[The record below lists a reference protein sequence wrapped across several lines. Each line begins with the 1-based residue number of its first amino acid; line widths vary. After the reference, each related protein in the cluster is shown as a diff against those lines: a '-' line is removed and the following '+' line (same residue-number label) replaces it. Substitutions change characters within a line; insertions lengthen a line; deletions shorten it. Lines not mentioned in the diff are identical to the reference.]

1 MVEQYHRSLYGVRIP
16 YEQAP
21 IWWNNTIGASTVSE
35 YHMSRLPYG
44 GTIP

>member
-1 MVEQYHRSLYGVRIP
+1 MVEQYHSNLYGVKIP

-21 IWWNNTIGASTVSE
+21 IWFNNTIVASMVLE
-35 YHMSRLPYG
+35 YHMSSLPYG

>member
-1 MVEQYHRSLYGVRIP
+1 MVEQYHSDLYSVEIP

-21 IWWNNTIGASTVSE
+21 IWLNSTIGASTVSK

>member
-21 IWWNNTIGASTVSE
+21 IWWNNTIVTSTVSK
-35 YHMSRLPYG
+35 YHMSSLPYG
-44 GTIP
+44 